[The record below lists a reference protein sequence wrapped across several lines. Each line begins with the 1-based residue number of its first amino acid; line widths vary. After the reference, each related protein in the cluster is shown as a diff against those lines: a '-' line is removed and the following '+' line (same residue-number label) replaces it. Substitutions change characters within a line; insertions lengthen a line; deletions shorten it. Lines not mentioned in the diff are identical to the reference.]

1 MSDLVGQHCQYLI
14 DDRDELLS
22 GRMANNFAVESEY
35 FFEQRACTK
44 LEELLVHGGVQ
55 LTFLNFKSF
64 YGGFEELELTIGS
77 LCEGIYLTWSKH
89 DIFLRLLLLLY
100 RLRQDLVEQSGE
112 LVNEGRLVLVFFWKK
127 LRKHMKGL
135 PLQDIRNHKMR
146 EFTAMAQNAQKHR
159 NSLLRIRGLLR
170 LRIISCHVG
179 VDKAVFAYVHDYICC
194 FGALICARY
203 CGRVFADAACHSVY
217 QPNIDKVLIFT
228 GELVKTL

>member
-44 LEELLVHGGVQ
+44 LEELLVHGGVE
-55 LTFLNFKSF
+55 LAFLNFKS
-64 YGGFEELELTIGS
+64 YDGGFEELELTIGS

-100 RLRQDLVEQSGE
+100 RLGQDLVEESGE
-112 LVNEGRLVLVFFWKK
+112 LVYEGRLVHIFFWKE

-146 EFTAMAQNAQKHR
+146 EFTSMA
-159 NSLLRIRGLLR
+159 
-170 LRIISCHVG
+170 
-179 VDKAVFAYVHDYICC
+179 
-194 FGALICARY
+194 
-203 CGRVFADAACHSVY
+203 
-217 QPNIDKVLIFT
+217 
-228 GELVKTL
+228 

>member
-1 MSDLVGQHCQYLI
+1 M
-14 DDRDELLS
+14 
-22 GRMANNFAVESEY
+22 
-35 FFEQRACTK
+35 
-44 LEELLVHGGVQ
+44 
-55 LTFLNFKSF
+55 NFKSF

-112 LVNEGRLVLVFFWKK
+112 LVNEGRLVLVFFWKE

-179 VDKAVFAYVHDYICC
+179 VYKAVFADVHDYICRI
-194 FGALICARY
+194 GALI
-203 CGRVFADAACHSVY
+203 S
-217 QPNIDKVLIFT
+217 T
-228 GELVKTL
+228 